1 MKLKMTS
8 HSRLLLIKEVAE
20 WLGVPQSAIYKWSAE
35 GRFPAPIKLGD
46 GDQKRVAARW
56 AEEDIQQWI
65 EEKKNASHPE

>member
-1 MKLKMTS
+1 MTS
-8 HSRLLLIKEVAE
+8 HSRLLRIKEVAE
-20 WLGVPQSAIYKWSAE
+20 WLGVSQSAIYKWSAE
-35 GRFPAPIKLGD
+35 GRFPVPIKLGD